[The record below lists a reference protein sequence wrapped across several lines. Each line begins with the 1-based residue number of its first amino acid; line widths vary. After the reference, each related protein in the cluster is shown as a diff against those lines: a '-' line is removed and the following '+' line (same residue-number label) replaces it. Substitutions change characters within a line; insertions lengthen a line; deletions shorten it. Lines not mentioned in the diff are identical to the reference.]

1 MITLTSDLRLAFDQ
15 IGIKFQSIIN
25 ENRATLEQIAK
36 NAVENFD
43 FETVLTEHIN
53 SKINEGLEEAFNEI
67 DLKENLKIKI
77 WDEINKKLE
86 QI

>member
-1 MITLTSDLRLAFDQ
+1 MITLKSDLRLAFDQ
-15 IGIKFQSIIN
+15 IGFQFQSIVN
-25 ENRATLEQIAK
+25 ENREKLEIIAK

-43 FETVLTEHIN
+43 FETVLKEHIK
-53 SKINEGLEEAFNEI
+53 SKIEQGLEEAFDEI